1 MTRHTTKHLVA
12 AGTASALL
20 LFTACGSDDDS
31 SANAEA
37 CDAWIAA
44 DDSVISFLFAG
55 EGDADSVNA
64 AIDAAIDAAPDD
76 IVDTITELKAGV
88 QAQLENPESEGSND
102 DTLALYSESI
112 AWVGDNCDV
121 ETIDV
126 TATDYEYDGIPTEL
140 PVGYTVTNFTN
151 EGQEQ
156 HEMFAFKI
164 NDGVT
169 ESLDELFELPEEEVF
184 GKITPVNATFASPGD
199 SDVGSWNLETPG
211 NYAVVCFIPVGSVGE
226 TEGDGP
232 PHFTEG
238 MVQEFTVTS

>member
-1 MTRHTTKHLVA
+1 MTRLTTTHLITI
-12 AGTASALL
+12 GSASALL
-20 LFTACGSDDDS
+20 LLTACGSDDDS
-31 SANAEA
+31 TANAEA
-37 CDAWIAA
+37 CDAWVAA
-44 DDSVISFLFAG
+44 DDSVISFLFTG

-64 AIDAAIDAAPDD
+64 AIDTAIDAAPDD
-76 IVDTITELKAGV
+76 IVDTITELKET
-88 QAQLENPESEGSND
+88 AQPQLADPESEGSD
-102 DTLALYSESI
+102 ETFQLYSDTI
-112 AWVGDNCDV
+112 AWVGENCDV

-140 PVGYTVTNFTN
+140 SVGYTVTNFTN

-169 ESLDELFELPEEEVF
+169 ESLGELFEIPEEEVF
-184 GKITPVNATFASPGD
+184 GKITPVNATFAAPGN

-232 PHFTEG
+232 PHFIEG